1 MDPRLQVAV
10 LDEGEGDGRDGVEQ
24 AAGGRREVQPGHH
37 RDLPG
42 GRDQKDE
49 RDVTVSKRQARYSQA
64 TPGICRWDV
73 IRTWLEVAG
82 RDRRGRGAA

>member
-42 GRDQKDE
+42 GRDQQDE
-49 RDVTVSKRQARYSQA
+49 RDVTVSKRLPGTARPR
-64 TPGICRWDV
+64 PGGR
-73 IRTWLEVAG
+73 EEGVA
-82 RDRRGRGAA
+82 RGGGT